1 MIEFDDNICMRAL
14 DLRGCSKEVMDEINP
29 TMFDIIDEKVEN
41 AIKSAKSNQYNPL
54 EMFLR
59 DI

>member
-41 AIKSAKSNQYNPL
+41 AIKSAKSNQ
-54 EMFLR
+54 
-59 DI
+59 